1 MAEFIFLLTVQL
13 LSKWLTSNSMRCL
26 RDRVRRIT
34 YLANVSAL
42 FFLSL
47 SLSLFFFYFRSPP
60 LLPSTFDFS
69 PFKYNWL
76 TACNVEIQLP
86 LIQRS
91 STSRLLIN
99 TRTTTV
105 FPTMFL
111 ANGHTRGKKH
121 TQRGMSP
128 RRNEAWVH
136 PFENVQFV
144 AIISLVRICFFFLF
158 SSLPPLS
165 PPPPSSLPS
174 SPLASSSSS
183 PSSRIWKKFV
193 ITQVR

>member
-1 MAEFIFLLTVQL
+1 MSRHFF
-13 LSKWLTSNSMRCL
+13 S
-26 RDRVRRIT
+26 
-34 YLANVSAL
+34 
-42 FFLSL
+42 FLSL
-47 SLSLFFFYFRSPP
+47 SLSFFYFRSLSPP

-136 PFENVQFV
+136 PFENVEFV
-144 AIISLVRICFFFLF
+144 AIISLVRICFFFPFFLSSF
-158 SSLPPLS
+158 SSS
-165 PPPPSSLPS
+165 PPPPPSLPS
-174 SPLASSSSS
+174 SPPSASSS

>member
-1 MAEFIFLLTVQL
+1 M
-13 LSKWLTSNSMRCL
+13 SRH
-26 RDRVRRIT
+26 
-34 YLANVSAL
+34 
-42 FFLSL
+42 FFSF
-47 SLSLFFFYFRSPP
+47 LSLFFIFVLPP
-60 LLPSTFDFS
+60 PSLLPSTFDFS

-144 AIISLVRICFFFLF
+144 AIISLVRICFFFPFFLSSF
-158 SSLPPLS
+158 SSS
-165 PPPPSSLPS
+165 PPPPPSLPS
-174 SPLASSSSS
+174 SPPSASSS

>member
-1 MAEFIFLLTVQL
+1 M
-13 LSKWLTSNSMRCL
+13 SRH
-26 RDRVRRIT
+26 
-34 YLANVSAL
+34 
-42 FFLSL
+42 FFSF
-47 SLSLFFFYFRSPP
+47 LSLFFIFVLPP
-60 LLPSTFDFS
+60 PSLLPSTFDFS

-99 TRTTTV
+99 TRTMTV

-136 PFENVQFV
+136 PFENVEFV
-144 AIISLVRICFFFLF
+144 AIISLVRICFFFPFFLSSF
-158 SSLPPLS
+158 SSS
-165 PPPPSSLPS
+165 PPPPPSLPS
-174 SPLASSSSS
+174 SPPSASSS